1 MRFYYNYKQK
11 IVKKKIGWCSEFP
24 TYCRSCTALPLIYSS
39 IKPPSTGYIHEYE
52 CPLKW
57 VHVDSISHVSQHA
70 NINYTVVFEVRP
82 INRRFQ
88 NERHVFEGLT
98 NKDSVSFDRIV
109 DTVIDICK
117 TESQKRTIA
126 ILPVNLEFDRSS
138 PVLDVKPKYAWQS
151 VSEPRADE

>member
-1 MRFYYNYKQK
+1 M
-11 IVKKKIGWCSEFP
+11 
-24 TYCRSCTALPLIYSS
+24 
-39 IKPPSTGYIHEYE
+39 
-52 CPLKW
+52 
-57 VHVDSISHVSQHA
+57 
-70 NINYTVVFEVRP
+70 VFEVRP
-82 INRRFQ
+82 INCRFQ

-117 TESQKRTIA
+117 MESQKRTIA